1 MQRNTRN
8 RSAHAHR
15 CRLCAEFMSEH
26 MHSLSVP
33 APTCSMIASA
43 HEERRRYRLTHPT
56 PGEAALRALFIALD
70 FRVILSPQ
78 PFEYI
83 HWRHAKT
90 KWLLSSQ
97 DALAEGGVGPYFCDV
112 LIPARGLAI
121 EVEGRIHR
129 LTRDHDERRYHILA
143 AQGLTVLVLQEH
155 HVLDATSGRQHLL
168 PFLRQ

>member
-1 MQRNTRN
+1 MQRNTWKT
-8 RSAHAHR
+8 SAHGPR
-15 CRLCAEFMSEH
+15 CRLCAEFMPEH
-26 MHSLSVP
+26 MHTVSAPVP
-33 APTCSMIASA
+33 ARSMISSA
-43 HEERRRYRLTHPT
+43 HEERRRYRLMHPT
-56 PGEAALRALFIALD
+56 PGEAALRALLITLN

-83 HWRHAKT
+83 HWRRAHT
-90 KWLLSSQ
+90 QWPLSAQ

-121 EVEGRIHR
+121 EVEGRN
-129 LTRDHDERRYHILA
+129 HILA

-155 HVLDATSGRQHLL
+155 HVLDATIARQHLL